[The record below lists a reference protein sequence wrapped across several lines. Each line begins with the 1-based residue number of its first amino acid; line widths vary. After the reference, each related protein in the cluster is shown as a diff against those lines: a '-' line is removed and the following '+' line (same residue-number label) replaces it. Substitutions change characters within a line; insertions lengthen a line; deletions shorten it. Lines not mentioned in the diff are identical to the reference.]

1 MSDNLI
7 FNDPDT
13 GYPYPFK
20 KFYDDKGRGF
30 MKARYNAANC
40 AGSTTARVLTKGE
53 PVFLKYNAT
62 DDCLDITNLDD
73 HYLQS
78 FIGVMTCAPVYTTD
92 EGKFFDVQVEGYC
105 DDCDV
110 GVTTT
115 GKVTAQDF
123 LRVVVDQS
131 TGVMQAGTANETIPQ
146 KCLCLEGTATTPTAY
161 TVAQALEGIASGGA
175 SGTSDSIKVYLFGR
189 PAGHTTQA

>member
-40 AGSTTARVLTKGE
+40 AGSTNARVLTKGE

-110 GVTTT
+110 GVD
-115 GKVTAQDF
+115 GSGAVTAQNF

-131 TGVMQAGTANETIPQ
+131 EGVMVSGSSSHKK
-146 KCLCLEGTATTPTAY
+146 KCLAPESTATTPTAY